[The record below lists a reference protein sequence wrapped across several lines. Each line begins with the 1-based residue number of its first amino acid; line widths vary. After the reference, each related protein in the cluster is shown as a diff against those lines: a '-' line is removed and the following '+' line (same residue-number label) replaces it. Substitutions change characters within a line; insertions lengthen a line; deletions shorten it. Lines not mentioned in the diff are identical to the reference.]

1 MKFAV
6 KLFVGGKVFNEEV
19 QAVNRDN
26 AIDTA
31 KAKLYEGYIDRP
43 TPLSICRLKRE
54 TKIDDEDREC
64 LYIHPDKSETK
75 IIAPNR
81 NGCPRNIY
89 CTPR

>member
-31 KAKLYEGYIDRP
+31 KARNPHARVIGVNPLVKSWLCYHLLIHHFYQIGHKLTTLI
-43 TPLSICRLKRE
+43 
-54 TKIDDEDREC
+54 
-64 LYIHPDKSETK
+64 
-75 IIAPNR
+75 
-81 NGCPRNIY
+81 
-89 CTPR
+89 